1 MRIDKEDPSTNMIEF
16 AFEHDKDYQNI
27 QFMFLEAIE
36 TMDHNNIVVILMNI
50 EYGLNYIKIY

>member
-1 MRIDKEDPSTNMIEF
+1 MIEF